1 MTGDATGSPPA
12 RTQVAI
18 VGAGPAGLMLS
29 HLLARQGIDSVV
41 LESRSREYVEKRVRA
56 GVLEQG
62 TVDLLCAAGVGDRLT
77 REGLVHHGIE
87 LRFEGQ
93 GHRIPLSELAGGRA
107 ITVYGQQEVVKDL
120 IRARLETGG
129 QVVFEAEALGVDD
142 VDSRTPRVRYRH
154 AGQDR
159 TLDADVVAGCDGF
172 RGVSRR
178 AIPEGALTIF
188 EREYPFAWLGI
199 LAATPPAG
207 EELIYAYHTRGFAL
221 HSMRTPQISRL
232 SLQCR
237 PDEPL
242 DDWPDERI
250 WAELDQRLASRDGR
264 TVNPGPV
271 LEKGITTM
279 RSFVVEPMQH
289 GRLFLA
295 GDAAHIVPPTG
306 AKGMNL
312 AIADVRV
319 LAEALVTWYRS
330 GRTDELDAYSETCL
344 RRVWR
349 AEHFSWWMTSML
361 HRFPDDDGFQQRL
374 QLSQLRY
381 LVSSRAAATSL
392 AENYVGLE
400 TV

>member
-1 MTGDATGSPPA
+1 M

-18 VGAGPAGLMLS
+18 IGAGPAGLALS
-29 HLLARQGIDSVV
+29 HLLARQGIECVV

-62 TVDLLCAAGVGDRLT
+62 TVDLLCATGVGERMQ

-93 GHRIPLSELAGGRA
+93 GHRIPLTELTGGRS

-120 IRARLETGG
+120 IRARLEAGG
-129 QVVFEAEALGVDD
+129 QLRFEAEALGVDEP
-142 VDSRTPRVRYRH
+142 DSLRPRVHYRQ
-154 AGQDR
+154 AGQTH
-159 TLDADVVAGCDGF
+159 TLEADFVAGCDGF
-172 RGVSRR
+172 WGVSRQ
-178 AIPEGALTIF
+178 AVPAGVLKIYEK
-188 EREYPFAWLGI
+188 EYPFAWLGI
-199 LAATPPAG
+199 LAATPPASD
-207 EELIYAYHTRGFAL
+207 ELIYASHDSGFAL
-221 HSMRTPQISRL
+221 LSMRSPEVSRL
-232 SLQCR
+232 YLQCR
-237 PDEPL
+237 PDEPI
-242 DDWPDERI
+242 DEWPDERI
-250 WAELDQRLASRDGR
+250 WRELQTRFATDAGFTIQ
-264 TVNPGPV
+264 PGEV
-271 LEKGITTM
+271 IEKGVTTM

-319 LAEALVTWYRS
+319 LADGLGAWYGS
-330 GRTDELDAYSETCL
+330 GRMDGLDAYSATCL

-361 HRFPDDDGFQQRL
+361 HRFPDDDGGFQYRL

-381 LVSSRAAATSL
+381 LTTSRAAATSL